1 MIAYLHALDR
11 RMQSVGPTISRP
23 SMLKILRNSISEYGI
38 RSVYTGLSASL
49 MRQMSYSLVRLGS
62 YEEMKRRMTENGQ
75 PSAGKLLL
83 TASVAGGLGGIAGNP
98 AGLPTAYRDLSFVIN
113 FLQIFYWFG

>member
-1 MIAYLHALDR
+1 MF
-11 RMQSVGPTISRP
+11 
-23 SMLKILRNSISEYGI
+23 KILRNSISEYGI

-83 TASVAGGLGGIAGNP
+83 AASVAGGLGGIAGNP
-98 AGLPTAYRDLSFVIN
+98 AGLPTAYRYLSFVIN

>member
-1 MIAYLHALDR
+1 MF
-11 RMQSVGPTISRP
+11 
-23 SMLKILRNSISEYGI
+23 KILGNSISEYGF

-62 YEEMKRRMTENGQ
+62 YEEMKRRMAANGQ

-83 TASVAGGLGGIAGNP
+83 AAGVAGGLGGIAGNP
-98 AGLPTAYRDLSFVIN
+98 AGLSLYAAMLPSVIN
-113 FLQIFYWFG
+113 CLQILYWFE